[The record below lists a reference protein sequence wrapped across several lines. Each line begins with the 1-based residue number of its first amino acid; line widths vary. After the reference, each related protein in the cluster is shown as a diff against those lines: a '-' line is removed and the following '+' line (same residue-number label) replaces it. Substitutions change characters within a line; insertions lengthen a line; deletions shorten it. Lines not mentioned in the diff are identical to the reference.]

1 MNFRDREKKRLR
13 LRKVELF
20 SAGACQPGLYRNK
33 RYDFCLHEDYSQEN
47 LHMSIREDG
56 ITYFKERKIRWHDAI
71 KGRPSNHLCCSQS
84 SCLNFWLPFLH
95 APKELATVLR
105 ALGYDVA
112 VMLPFYLDKKLP
124 AGSYPYVS
132 FEWIG
137 ERNYLNEI
145 RSSKVAPNG
154 GRSRGANFTSLDF
167 AFRFRRTDG
176 RIQIVA
182 GEWKYTECYSKNVN
196 LRFSR
201 SNIDRLDRIYRKHL
215 EQPDCQIKDSVSVED
230 LFFDP
235 FDQLMRQQLL
245 CTTMEREQEMGAKI
259 VSLLHIAPKANREL
273 LNRVTSPRLKAIG
286 SDIHKIWTAL
296 TVADRFVGIT
306 VETLLP
312 LVCQFV
318 PTPESTDYL
327 QLRYGDMH

>member
-1 MNFRDREKKRLR
+1 MAE
-13 LRKVELF
+13 
-20 SAGACQPGLYRNK
+20 
-33 RYDFCLHEDYSQEN
+33 
-47 LHMSIREDG
+47 
-56 ITYFKERKIRWHDAI
+56 
-71 KGRPSNHLCCSQS
+71 
-84 SCLNFWLPFLH
+84 
-95 APKELATVLR
+95 
-105 ALGYDVA
+105 
-112 VMLPFYLDKKLP
+112 MLPFYLDKKLP
-124 AGSYPYVS
+124 DGSYPYVA

-145 RSSKVAPNG
+145 RSRKVAPDR

-182 GEWKYTECYSKNVN
+182 GEWKYTEFYTRNVN

-201 SNIDRLDRIYRKHL
+201 SNTDRLDRIYRKHL
-215 EQPDCQIKDSVSVED
+215 EQPDCQIKDSVKSED

-245 CTTMEREQEMGAKI
+245 CTAMEREQEMGAEI

-273 LNRVTSPRLKAIG
+273 LNRLTSPGLKAIG

-312 LVCQFV
+312 VVCQFV
-318 PTPESTDYL
+318 PTPESADYL

>member
-1 MNFRDREKKRLR
+1 MSPLGIGVHLNELSKK
-13 LRKVELF
+13 VGPPQ
-20 SAGACQPGLYRNK
+20 SAG
-33 RYDFCLHEDYSQEN
+33 
-47 LHMSIREDG
+47 
-56 ITYFKERKIRWHDAI
+56 
-71 KGRPSNHLCCSQS
+71 
-84 SCLNFWLPFLH
+84 
-95 APKELATVLR
+95 
-105 ALGYDVA
+105 
-112 VMLPFYLDKKLP
+112 
-124 AGSYPYVS
+124 
-132 FEWIG
+132 
-137 ERNYLNEI
+137 
-145 RSSKVAPNG
+145 KVASDE
-154 GRSRGANFTSLDF
+154 GRSRGAHFTSLDF

-201 SNIDRLDRIYRKHL
+201 NKTDRLDRIYRKHL
-215 EQPDCQIKDSVSVED
+215 EQPDCQIKDNVLVED

-245 CTTMEREQEMGAKI
+245 CTAMERDHEMCAEI

-273 LNRVTSPRLKAIG
+273 MNRVTSPRLKELG
-286 SDIHKIWTAL
+286 SDIHKIWSAL

-318 PTPESTDYL
+318 PTAESADYL